1 MKPTTTSAFTS
12 ALYLVDASIYIF
24 RSYFSIPDSF
34 VAGNGESV
42 NAVYGYTQFLLD
54 LIERQPEYISVA
66 FDESLNTC
74 YRNEIYPAYKAN
86 RDLPDKNLE
95 FQLARC
101 QEVTELLGFHCLS
114 LYNYEADDIIGT
126 MMRRFSDN
134 RPAVIITRDKDLGQL
149 LGVGDTLWDFAADQY
164 SDRAAIKEKFGVEA
178 EQMAD
183 YLALAGDS
191 VDNIPGAPG
200 IGAKTAAALLSH
212 FDTLDGIYDSL
223 DQIQSIGIR
232 GAARVQKSLQDNRD
246 RVRMFQQITQIN
258 CDVPLDVSL
267 SELTIT
273 PRSTDELLSFCDA
286 MAFGTGI
293 RSRIEKHCRDRV

>member
-1 MKPTTTSAFTS
+1 MNATNTSTFTS

-54 LIERQPEYISVA
+54 LIERQPERISVA

-74 YRNEIYPAYKAN
+74 YRNDIYPAYKAN

-114 LYNYEADDIIGT
+114 LRNYEADDIIGT

-134 RPAVIITRDKDLGQL
+134 RPTVIVTRDKDLGQL
-149 LGVGDTLWDFAADQY
+149 LRTGDALWDFAADRY

-200 IGAKTAAALLSH
+200 IGAKTAAALLAH
-212 FDTLDGIYDSL
+212 FGTMDGIYETL
-223 DQIQSIGIR
+223 DQVQSMDIR

-246 RVRMFQQITQIN
+246 RLRMFQEITRIN
-258 CDVPLDVSL
+258 CDVPMDVSL

-273 PRSTDELLSFCDA
+273 PTPHGIPST
-286 MAFGTGI
+286 T
-293 RSRIEKHCRDRV
+293 